1 MAEYRA
7 AGKSGRKD
15 PQYIF
20 LTEKYGDP
28 QVIASKI
35 MGSLPAAREK
45 YSAYFNCET
54 AKAAVLYGANA
65 GNAVTLAALGAKV
78 TAFVSSESEKKYT
91 SAAARAAGVK
101 ISCKVC
107 DGRGLG
113 LEEYA
118 GKCKFGALIFQLAE
132 TERFYDIAE
141 LVKLCHRLLATGGVL
156 LFGSFDRPAE
166 NPLYAGS
173 SADRKHSL
181 TDVVYAV
188 NTGGFRIKSFTE
200 KDGELI
206 VFAEKND

>member
-1 MAEYRA
+1 MAEYRTA
-7 AGKSGRKD
+7 AKTRKD

-28 QVIASKI
+28 KLLAAKI
-35 MGSLPAAREK
+35 TGSLPAAREK
-45 YSAYFNCET
+45 YAPYFNCEST
-54 AKAAVLYGANA
+54 KAAVLFGANA

-78 TAFVSSESEKKYT
+78 TAFVSSETEKKYT
-91 SAAARAAGVK
+91 AAAARAAGVK

-113 LEEYA
+113 LEEYD
-118 GKCKFGALIFQLAE
+118 GKFGALIFQLAE

-173 SADRKHSL
+173 RSDRKHSL

-200 KDGELI
+200 NSGELI
-206 VFAEKND
+206 IFAEKND

>member
-45 YSAYFNCET
+45 YSAYFDCET
-54 AKAAVLYGANA
+54 AKAAVLFGANA

-78 TAFVSSESEKKYT
+78 TAFVSSETEKKYT
-91 SAAARAAGVK
+91 AAAARAAGVK

-118 GKCKFGALIFQLAE
+118 GKFGALLFQLAE

-141 LVKLCHRLLATGGVL
+141 LVKLCRKLLATGGVL

-200 KDGELI
+200 NSGELI
-206 VFAEKND
+206 ISAEKTDQ